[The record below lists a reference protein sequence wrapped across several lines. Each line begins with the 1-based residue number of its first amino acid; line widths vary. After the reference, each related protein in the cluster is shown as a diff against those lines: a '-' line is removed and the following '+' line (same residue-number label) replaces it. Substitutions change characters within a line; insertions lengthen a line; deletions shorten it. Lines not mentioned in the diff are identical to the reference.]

1 MEFKSKYNLKNPAT
15 DVFTWVFY
23 RAVQF
28 LNKLAFQYFNYLTI
42 VFIQLIFK
50 QFSLD
55 VRPKDRPHELSRCM
69 FSIYFNQGCFMTHFC
84 NSYEN
89 INRSPTCSLMYLV
102 LLKLL
107 PCRLSDKRKHY
118 LSIQRNLHLQTLIIK
133 TLGVIFSPGNTQTY
147 SAHVDALFRIH
158 NIHLQ

>member
-1 MEFKSKYNLKNPAT
+1 MLRHLHVSISSLWIVVGNFTLKNLILGYLIRWNSKANLILKT
-15 DVFTWVFY
+15 LQRMYSLDFFY

-55 VRPKDRPHELSRCM
+55 VRTKDRPHELSTYM

-89 INRSPTCSLMYLV
+89 INTFSTCSLMYLV
-102 LLKLL
+102 LFKHLL
-107 PCRLSDKRKHY
+107 VGY
-118 LSIQRNLHLQTLIIK
+118 QT
-133 TLGVIFSPGNTQTY
+133 
-147 SAHVDALFRIH
+147 
-158 NIHLQ
+158 